1 MTSTCLHCNHSLG
14 TNEVLET
21 LPIGRRIAF
30 DAAKG
35 RLWVVCKHCGKWNL
49 VPFDSRLESI
59 DAAERL
65 YRDTVTRFS
74 TDNIGLARVREG
86 LELVRIGEA
95 LRPEFASWRYGESYR
110 RRRRN
115 SYIVGGL
122 AVGGVGA
129 GLVALGGLGVVTG
142 GMAYMV
148 SQMVKGS
155 WDAAIN
161 RRARFKV
168 ADPESELAVKVER
181 AMTRKSV
188 ISWESGAATLEVPTP
203 TSDKKGIRL
212 LRWSEADV
220 QSVGRRVT
228 GSLNIL
234 HGSRKELDAATRL
247 LADERGDL
255 ALWLRQRADAQRAE
269 GKQEVNK
276 RQRKAEGTGW
286 KRLFPWEGYAHPF
299 LIPGRLPV
307 EERLAVELWMNED
320 LERTWLEG
328 ELKLLEREW
337 REAERLAKITD
348 DLVTEQ
354 IVLPGGES

>member
-1 MTSTCLHCNHSLG
+1 MTSTCLHCNRPLG

-30 DAAKG
+30 DAAQG

-49 VPFDSRLESI
+49 VPFDTRLESI

-115 SYIVGGL
+115 SYLVGG
-122 AVGGVGA
+122 ATVGA
-129 GLVALGGLGVVTG
+129 IGAGFVALGGLGVLSAG
-142 GMAYMV
+142 FAYSI
-148 SQMVKGS
+148 SQFLKAG
-155 WDAAIN
+155 WEAAIN
-161 RRARFKV
+161 RRARFRV
-168 ADPESELAVKVER
+168 ADPERDAAVRVER
-181 AMTRKSV
+181 AMSRKAV
-188 ISWESGAATLEVPTP
+188 ISWETGMPMLELPAPTA
-203 TSDKKGIRL
+203 DKKGIRL
-212 LRWSEADV
+212 LRWGEAEV

-269 GKQEVNK
+269 GKQEINK

-286 KRLFPWEGYAHPF
+286 KRIFPWERYDHPF

-337 REAERLAKITD
+337 REAERLARITD
-348 DLVTEQ
+348 SLVTEG
-354 IVLPGGES
+354 IELPDG